1 MATLKRQITDAEK
14 MRVLDQQRRDGIL
27 YCFAADHPIDEEGD
41 VEFHHIKPFSESGL
55 SDPANIGAVCKDHHR
70 RDRQETSRLRA
81 CGLGAQSRAERT

>member
-55 SDPANIGAVCKDHHR
+55 SDPSEHWGGVQGSPSPRSPGN
-70 RDRQETSRLRA
+70 
-81 CGLGAQSRAERT
+81 